1 MGLFAMDHLY
11 PAPQDGKPGDDAVVY
26 SIVCSN
32 TNPNV
37 TDSDVSVTL
46 TAYKTVGTERELCTF
61 DGHLCFGNATEG
73 QYINDNP
80 ATVVMPKGSTKAV
93 IIELIDEDVLA
104 VCTIS
109 PVVNGVNG
117 TSVLAQYC
125 PSRVIISIGGTS
137 TKPDESNIHDS
148 YKDGDEWMRTKS
160 SADAAYGSW
169 FRIVGE
175 KGTDGEYTDYT
186 FNLSKDKTTKDAY
199 TVPGNL
205 KSTTWTDAPQV
216 PNTDYPYLWM
226 RMERKNLPAFTAI
239 LYEQKYT
246 YVRLT
251 GEDGKTVTAQYSVDG
266 KTNWHSPF
274 AKGDIWMR
282 TSEDGGSTWGA
293 AVRMVGEKG
302 DGGAWTDY
310 RFNIS
315 SALTT
320 SSPLTAPT
328 PLGRSSW
335 EDAPMATTSSFP
347 YLWMQVQKYS
357 DTDTI
362 DGKATY
368 VRLTGQEGQNGESF
382 SRIVDEY
389 QALAQQDPS
398 RLDSTAWKS
407 DVSATSYSADYPY
420 LYKRETVYAL
430 DKAGAEYAKSRTVP
444 HLSAVWGS
452 VGRIGPIG
460 YPAGIWDSATTYKS
474 SDDATPIV
482 YHKNSYWYKVSTTDS
497 TNEEPSADS
506 KAWKLAPNFS
516 VMMVEILMASFGKI
530 ASAVFSGDFM
540 MSQYGLN
547 NKNELTNDYKGFD
560 GDPTP
565 YIGNGFAP
573 NICFDMLNGEAWL
586 NKAHIRGEVD
596 AGSINVEY
604 KDLTDSDATVVSEK
618 EYTLN
623 NDLNINVDVSGG
635 VVINLPTSKTYI
647 GKHVYILSN
656 TGPFT
661 RVIDWSVVI
670 ASATGIF
677 ASGSSD
683 LTNLRGGYKS
693 ITYVGGVIHLMGLP
707 NAFGCVWGVMSEAVN
722 SINYNS

>member
-1 MGLFAMDHLY
+1 MQGITALDKLY
-11 PAPQDGKPGDDAVVY
+11 PAPKDGKPGNDAVVY

-46 TAYKTVGTERELCTF
+46 TAYMTVGTERELCKF

-80 ATVVMPKGSTKAV
+80 ATVFMPKGSTKAV

-226 RMERKNLPAFTAI
+226 RMERKNLPASTAI

-251 GEDGKTVTAQYSVDG
+251 GEDGKTVKAQYSVDG

-274 AKGDIWMR
+274 ATGDIWMR
-282 TSEDGGSTWGA
+282 TSEDGGKTWGA
-293 AVRMVGEKG
+293 AVRIVGEKG
-302 DGGAWTDY
+302 DGGSWTDY

-320 SSPLTAPT
+320 SSSETAPS
-328 PLGRSSW
+328 PLGRSNW
-335 EDAPMATTSSFP
+335 EDAPIPTTSSFP

-357 DTDTI
+357 DTDTK

-368 VRLTGQEGQNGESF
+368 VRLTGEKGQTGGVGPMIYYAGEWQSGV
-382 SRIVDEY
+382 SYVRT
-389 QALAQQDPS
+389 AQVAPLVS
-398 RLDSTAWKS
+398 HGS
-407 DVSATSYSADYPY
+407 DQFYY
-420 LYKRETVYAL
+420 
-430 DKAGAEYAKSRTVP
+430 
-444 HLSAVWGS
+444 
-452 VGRIGPIG
+452 
-460 YPAGIWDSATTYKS
+460 YPAKEGTLL
-474 SDDATPIV
+474 
-482 YHKNSYWYKVSTTDS
+482 NS
-497 TNEEPSADS
+497 EPSSSNTD
-506 KAWKLAPNFS
+506 WKQQQKIPLMLA
-516 VMMVEILMASFGKI
+516 ELLMAKFGKI
-530 ASAVFSGDFM
+530 GDAVFVDHLM
-540 MSQYGLN
+540 MSQQGVDSVGNAASYEAYDGIP
-547 NKNELTNDYKGFD
+547 D
-560 GDPTP
+560 GDGDFNPNLYLNFLTGKMRAVDMEA
-565 YIGNGFAP
+565 IGGKFRDVNVSGTV
-573 NICFDMLNGEAWL
+573 EANL
-586 NKAHIRGEVD
+586 LYGKT
-596 AGSINVEY
+596 
-604 KDLTDSDATVVSEK
+604 KTVVFTSSMTTYVIDPKTEPATTFFVNEPGSYNGNFFKLPKASDYDGLEISIFCKHVLADTRMSVDKHNVFVLCSETTDHFYVK
-618 EYTLN
+618 QNVANVLKIGASSLN
-623 NDLNINVDVSGG
+623 DTKNVTTVEDKWINFTDFIGTSVKIQMNDLV
-635 VVINLPTSKTYI
+635 K
-647 GKHVYILSN
+647 
-656 TGPFT
+656 F
-661 RVIDWSVVI
+661 
-670 ASATGIF
+670 
-677 ASGSSD
+677 
-683 LTNLRGGYKS
+683 KS
-693 ITYVGGVIHLMGLP
+693 IGGSWYAIEGL
-707 NAFGCVWGVMSEAVN
+707 FTGE
-722 SINYNS
+722 